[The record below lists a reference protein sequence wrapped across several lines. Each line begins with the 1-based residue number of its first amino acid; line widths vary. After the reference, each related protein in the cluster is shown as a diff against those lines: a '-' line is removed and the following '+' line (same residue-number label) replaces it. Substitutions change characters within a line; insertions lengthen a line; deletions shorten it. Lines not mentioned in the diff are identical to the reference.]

1 MRTLSTIFTLIVIL
15 LGGSFASYQYI
26 QSSTQALGSQLMTVE
41 QSISTQ
47 RWDVAQKELNITQQD
62 WDKSK
67 TWWTILHDH
76 QEIDMIDLSLKRLN
90 MYIATQNLPL
100 SLGEVAALELLFNHI
115 ADTEQLNLRN
125 IL

>member
-1 MRTLSTIFTLIVIL
+1 
-15 LGGSFASYQYI
+15 
-26 QSSTQALGSQLMTVE
+26 MTVE

-47 RWDVAQKELNITQQD
+47 LWDAAQMELNITQQD

-67 TWWTILHDH
+67 TWWTILLDH
-76 QEIDMIDLSLKRLN
+76 QEIDMIDLSLKRLDK
-90 MYIATQNLPL
+90 YIITQNLPL
-100 SLGEVAALELLFNHI
+100 SLGEVAALELLINHI